1 MLKKQN
7 ELIKQLSDKQ
17 IVQQLYFT
25 QMLLLF
31 ISFILSFFLFDS
43 YADFMDLW
51 KISDYQFIFCG
62 AVVAFIV
69 ILLDFIVTKFA
80 PKKLYDDGG
89 INEKLFAKRSVPHI
103 FFLTAF
109 IAFTEEF
116 LFRGVLQTSFGLW
129 TASIIFAIMHFR
141 YVTKWLLFT
150 VVLLTSF
157 LLGIV
162 YEWTDNLYTTIIA
175 HFIIDLL
182 FAIQIRLRFLRK
194 GEDNDDEQTE

>member
-25 QMLLLF
+25 QILLLF

>member
-1 MLKKQN
+1 MLRKQN

-25 QMLLLF
+25 QILLLF

-51 KISDYQFIFCG
+51 KISDYKFIFYG

-80 PKKLYDDGG
+80 PEKLYDDGG